1 MERIMDDGT
10 MNLGCANSKNSIDQ
24 SVSETLIVIRS
35 ACSSIDV
42 ECGGE
47 EKGKF
52 EEDLSGERIC
62 RICQLSSDPSSLSKT
77 PRRTRARTT
86 TTIDTTT
93 IATSSSSA
101 ATTSDGLNL
110 IELGCGCKDEL
121 GIVHAQC
128 AEAWFKLKGNRQ
140 CEICGKA
147 AENITEVANNRFM
160 EKWNETRS
168 LGVGVGV
175 NLPDNGIARRIYRTC
190 YFVMIGLLL
199 AFLLSWSISNY

>member
-1 MERIMDDGT
+1 MDDGT

-24 SVSETLIVIRS
+24 SVSETLIIIRS
-35 ACSSIDV
+35 ASSTIDV

-52 EEDLSGERIC
+52 DEEDLSGEGIC
-62 RICQLSSDPSSLSKT
+62 RICHLSSDPSSLSKA
-77 PRRTRARTT
+77 PRRTKARTITT
-86 TTIDTTT
+86 TTTTDTTT

-121 GIVHAQC
+121 GIVHAHC

-147 AENITEVANNRFM
+147 AENITEVENNRFM

-168 LGVGVGV
+168 LGVGAGV
-175 NLPDNGIARRIYRTC
+175 NLPDNGIARRRNRTC
-190 YFVMIGLLL
+190 YFVIIGLLL